1 MDTLIKFYDKD
12 VLKNI
17 VAPLTLLPDK
27 MVYLYDSGMEDL
39 NAFRSLEKCFHKH
52 KAEMI
57 VESHPVD
64 IMSVESMCSKIR
76 DILHDNDKES
86 CSLEIVGGSE
96 LMLIAGYRTSRAA
109 DIPILHTDLMQKEIR
124 DLETGE
130 LVATTKKLSL
140 EDFIHAKGACFMGES
155 HKPPAEE
162 NFASIKKMA
171 QYLFTHLQE
180 WKETCT
186 YLQTIVAQTAP
197 EELYMKGNTNIHTKY
212 GRAAAPNIKVL
223 RAFLEHGFITKLK
236 TKGNHL
242 SFTFTSLEARQYA
255 INYGVWLELY
265 VYVSA
270 MEAGVFDDVKLGTM
284 IDWDAYDGVKIG
296 GNEIDVLLMDDSLP
310 VFISCKLRDADTA
323 ALNELLIGKKRLG
336 GWFSKGIIVAFGK
349 DKEVLKGTS
358 HRAKELGLEI
368 LDGSDILA
376 DDFAERLHKTIKGH
390 DLVSLKWKKI

>member
-27 MVYLYDSGMEDL
+27 MVYLYDKGMEET
-39 NAFRSLEKCFHKH
+39 NAFRSLETCFHKH
-52 KAEMI
+52 KANMI
-57 VESHPVD
+57 VESYPVD
-64 IMSVESMCSKIR
+64 IMSVEGMCAKIR
-76 DILHDNDKES
+76 EILGENDKES
-86 CSLEIVGGSE
+86 CGLEIVGGSE
-96 LMLIAGYRTSRAA
+96 LMLIAGYRSSRVA
-109 DIPILHTDLMQKEIR
+109 DIPILHTDLMKQEIK

-130 LVATTKKLSL
+130 LVSKTAKLSL

-162 NFASIKKMA
+162 DFENIKKMA
-171 QYLFTHLQE
+171 RYLFTHLQE
-180 WKETCT
+180 WKGTCT

-197 EELYMKGNTNIHTKY
+197 EVLQMKGETNIHTKY
-212 GRAAAPNIKVL
+212 GRAANPDNKIM
-223 RAFLEHGFITKLK
+223 RTFMEHGFIKDLK
-236 TKGNHL
+236 TKGNRM
-242 SFTFTSLEARQYA
+242 SFTFTSIEARQYA

-265 VYVSA
+265 VYIGA

-323 ALNELLIGKKRLG
+323 ALNELLVAKKRLG

-349 DKEVLKGTS
+349 EKQVLKGAT

-368 LDGSDILA
+368 LDANDILA
-376 DDFAERLHKTIKGH
+376 DDFGERLFKTIRGH